1 MKKIIILTFLLS
13 VSITFGQVPSGC
25 GSSNWPNSVSNSGP
39 GSLFSVPIGSGSGWT
54 YRWIVSPSNAFTIV
68 SGQGTPNAY
77 IRGNSGFSQGTVYVT
92 RFKDGVS
99 ACADMKPVSIGS
111 GGVLCN
117 YTLSI
122 LDEYA
127 DGTQSGS
134 DTVALSVGGNYP
146 TGTTYAWTITRQDGS
161 VQYYPPQATRVRTV
175 AASINNRITDASVV
189 ANFNTC
195 TSVVTKKFRCSIPHS
210 DFYGNLF
217 PECAGSPSLPKQS
230 KQKVEIKVS
239 PNPTSSLIKFEGENL
254 SNYKVSIFNINGNE
268 IIRNSKI
275 DENICLEKQEKGI
288 YIYIIT
294 DENGF
299 KQEGKIVKD

>member
-1 MKKIIILTFLLS
+1 MKKIIILTFLLI

-25 GSSNWPNSVSNSGP
+25 GSTNWPSSVTTSA
-39 GSLFSVPIGSGSGWT
+39 GSSFTVPAGSGTGWT
-54 YRWIVSPSNAFTIV
+54 YVWVVTPGLQIVT
-68 SGQGTPNAY
+68 GQGTTTTV
-77 IRGNSGFSQGTVYVT
+77 IQGNIGFSSGSVYIT
-92 RFKDGVS
+92 RYKNGVS
-99 ACADMKPVSIGS
+99 ACADVKTITIGNA
-111 GGVLCN
+111 VLCN

-122 LDEYA
+122 LDEYV

-134 DTVALSVGGNYP
+134 DIVHLSVGGNYP

-161 VQYYPPQATRVRTV
+161 VQYYPPQATRVRIV

-195 TSVVTKKFRCSIPHS
+195 SSVVTKKFTCSIPHS

-217 PECAGSPSLPKQS
+217 PECGGSPSLS
-230 KQKVEIKVS
+230 NTTVTIKVS
-239 PNPTSSLIKFEGENL
+239 PNPTSSLIKFDGENL
-254 SNYKVSIFNINGNE
+254 SNYIVSIFNINGTE

-275 DENICLEKQEKGI
+275 DQNISLEKQEKGI